1 MGDQSRIVVSAGS
14 CWRQHCRALGVVV
27 RVGGASIRKCPML
40 GVVGGGRGGLVGGG
54 GLGVDSGALVGHIGD
69 IAVIAVGGVLDVL
82 DAAVGESHGVGAGN
96 VGGTVGLLLGV
107 EGGLGVVV
115 SDGVGEG
122 VGGDLVSI
130 LLGVAPKA
138 LAWDRVLTSPWA
150 VDGLVAPL
158 APDHAVVG
166 ESVVDE
172 VLGGGGSQGQE
183 GQARESLDR

>member
-1 MGDQSRIVVSAGS
+1 
-14 CWRQHCRALGVVV
+14 
-27 RVGGASIRKCPML
+27 
-40 GVVGGGRGGLVGGG
+40 VVGRGGGGLVGGL
-54 GLGVDSGALVGHIGD
+54 LGVDSGALVGHISD
-69 IAVIAVGGVLDVL
+69 ESVVAVGGVLDVL
-82 DAAVGESHGVGAGN
+82 DTAVRESHGVRAGN
-96 VGGTVGLLLGV
+96 IGGTVGLLLSV
-107 EGGLGVVV
+107 ESGLGVVV